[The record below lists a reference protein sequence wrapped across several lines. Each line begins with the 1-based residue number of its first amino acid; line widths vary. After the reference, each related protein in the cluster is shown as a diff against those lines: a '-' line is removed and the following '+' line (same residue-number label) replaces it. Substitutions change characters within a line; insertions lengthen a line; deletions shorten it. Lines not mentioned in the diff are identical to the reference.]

1 MSFSP
6 CWGESMTQAFGT
18 DTRNIVTMQRDIAHY
33 TLVRLLPQVDAG
45 EFANIGVLL
54 ACPKQG
60 FFEFRLIKRYGRVT
74 RFFEEFSGELFLR
87 VRREVEAEL
96 RYLRVQISRSG
107 NGDQTVVLRVL
118 QDLTRPRE
126 SMIRYAPL
134 RMLMTDDPEAEL
146 KRLVARYV
154 QRNGQGLPQRREE
167 ALTRHV
173 NKVLRTQQL
182 AHVFEPDEVGPDA
195 FPVQLP
201 LVYERGGQVLAAIKP
216 LDLTQDEPVKIYEH
230 GDLWVGRL
238 RRLKHLGALP
248 ADMLV
253 AVEGPQPD
261 DMRRYQAYADIVREL
276 DELNIEVTQA
286 ANNERILG
294 FAQARVA
301 AV

>member
-1 MSFSP
+1 MK
-6 CWGESMTQAFGT
+6 
-18 DTRNIVTMQRDIAHY
+18 RDIAHY

-60 FFEFRLIKRYGRVT
+60 YFEFRLIKRYGRVT
-74 RFFEEFSGELFLR
+74 RFFEEFTGELFLR

-96 RYLRVQISRSG
+96 RHIHAQIGRSG
-107 NGDQTVVLRVL
+107 ASDQALVLRVL
-118 QDLTRPRE
+118 QDLTKPRE
-126 SMIRYAPL
+126 SMVRYAPL

-154 QRNGQGLPQRREE
+154 QRDGEGLRQRREE

-182 AHVFEPDEVGPDA
+182 AHVFEPDEVGPDE

-201 LVYERGGQVLAAIKP
+201 LVYERDGQVLAAIKP

-230 GDLWVGRL
+230 GGLWVGRL
-238 RRLKHLGALP
+238 RRLKSLGALP
-248 ADMLV
+248 AGMLV
-253 AVEGPQPD
+253 PVDGPKAAD
-261 DMRRYQAYADIVREL
+261 TRRYQAYADIVREL
-276 DELNIEVTQA
+276 GEMNIEVTQA
-286 ANNERILG
+286 ANNERILE

-301 AV
+301 AA

>member
-1 MSFSP
+1 MK
-6 CWGESMTQAFGT
+6 
-18 DTRNIVTMQRDIAHY
+18 RDIAHY

-60 FFEFRLIKRYGRVT
+60 YFEFRLIKRYGRVT
-74 RFFEEFSGELFLR
+74 RFFEEFTGELFLR

-96 RYLRVQISRSG
+96 RHIHAQIGRSG
-107 NGDQTVVLRVL
+107 ASDHALVLRVL
-118 QDLTRPRE
+118 QDLTKPRE
-126 SMIRYAPL
+126 SMVRYAPL

-154 QRNGQGLPQRREE
+154 QRDGEGLRQRREE

-182 AHVFEPDEVGPDA
+182 AHVFEPDEVGPDE

-201 LVYERGGQVLAAIKP
+201 LVYERDGQVLAAIKP

-230 GDLWVGRL
+230 GGLWVGRL
-238 RRLKHLGALP
+238 RRLKSLGALP
-248 ADMLV
+248 AGMLV
-253 AVEGPQPD
+253 PVDGPKAAD
-261 DMRRYQAYADIVREL
+261 TRRYQAYADIVREL
-276 DELNIEVTQA
+276 GEMNIEVTQA
-286 ANNERILG
+286 ANNERILE

-301 AV
+301 AA

>member
-1 MSFSP
+1 M
-6 CWGESMTQAFGT
+6 E
-18 DTRNIVTMQRDIAHY
+18 RDIAHY

-45 EFANIGVLL
+45 EFANVGVVM

-60 FFEFRLIKRYGRVT
+60 YFEFRLIKRYGRVT
-74 RFFEEFSGELFLR
+74 RFFEEFTGELFLR

-96 RYLRVQISRSG
+96 RHIRAQIGRAG
-107 NGDQTVVLRVL
+107 AGDQALVLRVL

-126 SMIRYAPL
+126 SMVRYAPL
-134 RMLMTDDPEAEL
+134 RMLVTDDPEAEL

-154 QRNGQGLPQRREE
+154 QRDGEGLRQRREE

-173 NKVLRTQQL
+173 SKVLRTQQL
-182 AHVFEPDEVGPDA
+182 AHAFEPDEVGPDE

-201 LVYERGGQVLAAIKP
+201 LVYERDGQVLAAIKP

-248 ADMLV
+248 AGMLV
-253 AVEGPQPD
+253 PVEGPKAAD
-261 DMRRYQAYADIVREL
+261 ARRYQAYADIVREL
-276 DELNIEVTQA
+276 GEMNVEVTQA
-286 ANNERILG
+286 ANNERILE
-294 FAQARVA
+294 FAHARVA
-301 AV
+301 AA